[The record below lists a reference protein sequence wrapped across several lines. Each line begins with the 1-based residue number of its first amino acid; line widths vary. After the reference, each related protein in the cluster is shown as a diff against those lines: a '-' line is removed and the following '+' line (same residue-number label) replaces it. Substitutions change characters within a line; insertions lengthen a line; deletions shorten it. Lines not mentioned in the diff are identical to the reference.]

1 MTAVSHEK
9 PLEEEKER
17 LVFKDSSLI
26 KPLQLFEQSSGFA
39 VKFRDDLDVYL
50 GNETHER
57 KSSKIFMTTYLG
69 NCSKTR
75 DPNHVTVF
83 NARMDMFSQVGCHVG
98 VQVTEAVKGAKSEM

>member
-39 VKFRDDLDVYL
+39 VKFRDDLDVAMKLMKGNQAKYL
-50 GNETHER
+50 
-57 KSSKIFMTTYLG
+57 
-69 NCSKTR
+69 
-75 DPNHVTVF
+75 
-83 NARMDMFSQVGCHVG
+83 
-98 VQVTEAVKGAKSEM
+98 